1 MFSNTAGETGPAG
14 TSVIRLHRLRDYQR
28 LRTYRVRIDGNV
40 AGKIG
45 AGKTVDF
52 PVPPGEHLV
61 RVTLDR
67 FWGTRVVTLQV
78 GEGELVEFTCR
89 PAAWWLVGL
98 TSMMWAALGR
108 VLGVVAGNHLLWGWF
123 ALVLCA
129 GGFTVLTRH
138 RCIRLDGP
146 TVTSRTWASAWQER

>member
-1 MFSNTAGETGPAG
+1 MFSNTTSETGSAG
-14 TSVIRLHRLRDYQR
+14 TGVIRLHRLRDYQR
-28 LRTYRVRIDGNV
+28 LRTYRVRIDGNA
-40 AGKIG
+40 AGKIA

-67 FWGTRVVTLQV
+67 FSGTRVVTLQV
-78 GEGELVEFTCR
+78 REGELAEFTCR

-98 TSMMWAALGR
+98 TSMMWAAFCE
-108 VLGVVAGNHLLWGWF
+108 VLIFVAMNHPLWGWS
-123 ALVLCA
+123 ALLLC
-129 GGFTVLTRH
+129 GGGVTVLIRH

-146 TVTSRTWASAWQER
+146 RVTSRA